1 MVLLNLFKSGTVP
14 FMGLIQPACLL
25 RLRWALAML
34 LGGSRAFCQPAWLTW
49 AVLSSRGSPNARSG
63 LVGGFSFVDL
73 YVARVL
79 RTKYFGRLLM
89 HPVTIVY
96 SAARVVR
103 GGSHTSYSYADPA
116 ELLPPFY
123 ND

>member
-1 MVLLNLFKSGTVP
+1 M
-14 FMGLIQPACLL
+14 
-25 RLRWALAML
+25 
-34 LGGSRAFCQPAWLTW
+34 
-49 AVLSSRGSPNARSG
+49 
-63 LVGGFSFVDL
+63 
-73 YVARVL
+73 L